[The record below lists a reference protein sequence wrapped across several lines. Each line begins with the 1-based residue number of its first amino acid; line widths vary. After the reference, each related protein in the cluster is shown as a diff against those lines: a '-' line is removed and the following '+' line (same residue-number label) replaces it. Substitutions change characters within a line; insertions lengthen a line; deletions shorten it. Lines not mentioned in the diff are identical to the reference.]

1 MNAPIATIQRLK
13 QSFQKGK
20 MYVFVVTNESNES
33 GCQIVQDRQG
43 IRHLLTGTRKSFT
56 PGKSIRLEVKGY
68 SHSPSNI
75 TGSYY
80 LVLSPP
86 APKESSSKKEP
97 YSGKVIKPPKNK
109 LTGFG
114 PKFLKKKYSVGERY
128 LFYVTGDKD
137 NKGRQLLEDSFGIRH
152 ILTGTSTEYLPGDN
166 VRCTVQ
172 GFSEKVSPSTQNY
185 FMILSHPRAVNKQH
199 IILKYVKRP
208 ELWIKE
214 VQGLDKHQSGKPFTC
229 ACCGRDFP
237 GKMGYRVDLKDI
249 YFCKPCARQ
258 IFETKPRRTEP
269 SIIYTP
275 MGNKR

>member
-20 MYVFVVTNESNES
+20 MYVFVVTNERNES

-43 IRHLLTGTRKSFT
+43 VRHLLTGTRKSFT

-68 SHSPSNI
+68 SHSPSKI

-128 LFYVTGDKD
+128 LFYVTGDLSCTRFTEVDVFQINTIPHLSRKITATAGASEWLSTLMLIQALYFFD
-137 NKGRQLLEDSFGIRH
+137 PKEEDG
-152 ILTGTSTEYLPGDN
+152 
-166 VRCTVQ
+166 
-172 GFSEKVSPSTQNY
+172 
-185 FMILSHPRAVNKQH
+185 A
-199 IILKYVKRP
+199 
-208 ELWIKE
+208 
-214 VQGLDKHQSGKPFTC
+214 LDKGDAKANIYIKQNTDDKLTINDATTGLWEAPITVTLVDKTTASYTSIYC
-229 ACCGRDFP
+229 
-237 GKMGYRVDLKDI
+237 YRVDLKDI